1 MKYLFK
7 FLLIYMF
14 FLSNFLFAQN
24 SKVGKKIKSDSIQ
37 VISQSELALLIKS
50 GELSWSKSANE
61 NSSGSNK
68 TLRGKKEELDSL
80 IKIGV
85 LKWSELRKKQ
95 DTIKLKNLLES
106 KIIQWSENKTN
117 LGIKTKNDN

>member
-95 DTIKLKNLLES
+95 DTIKLKNFLES